1 MVERQRLHIHYQG
14 RVQGVGFR
22 WAVREVAEGFDVTGW
37 IRNLSDGRVELVAEG
52 ERPELEAFQDAVP
65 KAGLRRFIRTATED
79 WSNGTGEFRGFEIT
93 G

>member
-52 ERPELEAFQDAVP
+52 EHPELEAFQDAIP
-65 KAGLRRFIRTATED
+65 KAGLRWLVRSATED
-79 WSNGTGEFRGFEIT
+79 WGKGTGEFRGFEIT